1 MTYLNGGST
10 GCQGKNKLVLLGGEL
25 GVDLNHGAAVSYGLV
40 DVGLSNGNLLLVL
53 LLVLSKLG
61 ALEVGPGEIIS

>member
-1 MTYLNGGST
+1 MTYLDGGST

-25 GVDLNHGAAVSYGLV
+25 GVDLHHGAAVSSGLV

-53 LLVLSKLG
+53 LLVLAELCTLQVGLG
-61 ALEVGPGEIIS
+61 EKVR